1 MTHKQGFSLSHV
13 AAKLRGLALALVAAG
28 APTLAL
34 ADQPG
39 STAEGAYLA
48 LGDSV
53 VFGFITQS
61 GNAFRNDKNFIG
73 YPSYVGGDLRL
84 EVANASCAGET
95 TGGFMSPTAP
105 DNGCRGYR
113 ANFPLH
119 VANSSTQMAYAL
131 NYLATNKKTRLVSI
145 SLGANDAFLLQAACG
160 GNPACIQAGLPA
172 TLGAVYAN
180 MSASLSALRATG
192 YRGVLMVVNYYSVDY
207 TDAANTGVAMAINQT
222 LANAAAANSAVVA
235 DAFSAF
241 QAAAAAAGGKTCAAG
256 LLNPNPANQW
266 VCDVHPSQS
275 GQLLLAGAVKSAYAL
290 AARGRN

>member
-119 VANSSTQMAYAL
+119 VSNGSTQLAYAL
-131 NYLATNKKTRLVSI
+131 SYLATHKKTRLVSI
-145 SLGANDAFLLQAACG
+145 SLGANDAFLLQAAC
-160 GNPACIQAGLPA
+160 
-172 TLGAVYAN
+172 
-180 MSASLSALRATG
+180 R
-192 YRGVLMVVNYYSVDY
+192 
-207 TDAANTGVAMAINQT
+207 
-222 LANAAAANSAVVA
+222 
-235 DAFSAF
+235 
-241 QAAAAAAGGKTCAAG
+241 
-256 LLNPNPANQW
+256 
-266 VCDVHPSQS
+266 
-275 GQLLLAGAVKSAYAL
+275 
-290 AARGRN
+290 

>member
-1 MTHKQGFSLSHV
+1 MTPKQSLRFSSV
-13 AAKLRGLALALVAAG
+13 TDKLRGLAIALITAG
-28 APTLAL
+28 AATAAM
-34 ADQPG
+34 ADQPAAPG
-39 STAEGAYLA
+39 KGAYLA

-53 VFGFITQS
+53 VFGYITQS
-61 GNAFRNDKNFIG
+61 GNAFFHDKNFIG
-73 YPSYVGGDLRL
+73 YPSYVGSDLRL

-119 VANSSTQMAYAL
+119 VVNGSTQMDYAL
-131 NYLATNKKTRLVSI
+131 NFLATHKKTRLVSI
-145 SLGANDAFLLQAACG
+145 SLGANDAFLLQAACA
-160 GNPACIQAGLPA
+160 GNLACIQAGLPA

-180 MSASLSALRATG
+180 MSASLGAMRATG

-207 TDAANTGVAMAINQT
+207 TDAANTGFAMAINQT
-222 LANAAAANSAVVA
+222 LASAAAAHGAVVA

-241 QAAAAAAGGKTCAAG
+241 QAAATAAGGKTCVAG

-266 VCDVHPSQS
+266 VCDVHPSQT
-275 GQLLLAGAVKSAYAL
+275 GQMLLARTVATKYEQV
-290 AARGRN
+290 ARRDD